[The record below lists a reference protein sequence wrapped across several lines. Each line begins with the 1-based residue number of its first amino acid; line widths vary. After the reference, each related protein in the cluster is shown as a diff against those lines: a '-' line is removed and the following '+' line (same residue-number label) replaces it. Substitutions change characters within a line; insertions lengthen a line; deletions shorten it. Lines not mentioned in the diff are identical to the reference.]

1 MPIPFLILVQ
11 KQAVTMNKWPSLKQ
25 LHYLVTLHET
35 RHFSE
40 AAERCFVSQSTLSKG
55 IQNLEE
61 LIGCPLYEKKDK
73 KSPLV
78 FTQAGE
84 MVVSQGRELLAKG
97 QDLIELGNLC
107 QGDAMQGQLKLGC
120 IPTIAPFLLCDLV
133 QEVNARYPQ
142 LNLLLREDTT
152 ANLLAALRHGELD
165 VLILALPMDIGNMDS
180 CIVGHDLFKMVISRN
195 QADRIRVPIKYDD
208 LPDESV
214 FLLENEHCLTEHA
227 VSACKLTEKE
237 KINPFSATSLHTLVQ
252 MVANGLGTTF
262 IPQMAIEH
270 GLLENQNLIVVE
282 PPGQQ
287 AYRDIGLVWRPSS
300 SRRDSFLQLAD
311 VVSELL

>member
-1 MPIPFLILVQ
+1 MI
-11 KQAVTMNKWPSLKQ
+11 KWPSLKQ

-35 RHFSE
+35 RHFSD

-55 IQNLEE
+55 IQNLEA
-61 LIGCPLYEKKDK
+61 LIGCPLFEKKDK

-78 FTQAGE
+78 FTHAGE
-84 MVVSQGRELLAKG
+84 QVVKRSRELLARG
-97 QDLIELGNLC
+97 QDLIELGKQC
-107 QGDAMQGQLKLGC
+107 QGGEMEGQLKLGC

-133 QEVNARYPQ
+133 QEVNLRYPN
-142 LNLLLREDTT
+142 LHLLLREDTT
-152 ANLLAALRHGELD
+152 ANLLTALRNGELD
-165 VLILALPMDIGNMDS
+165 VLILALPMEIGNMES
-180 CIVGHDLFKMVISRN
+180 RVVGQDPFRMVISRH
-195 QADRIRVPIKYDD
+195 QADGIRVPIKYDD

-227 VSACKLTEKE
+227 VSACKLTDKE
-237 KINPFSATSLHTLVQ
+237 KINPFTATSLHTLVQ

-270 GLLENQNLIVVE
+270 GLLDNQNLVVID

-287 AYRDIGLVWRPSS
+287 AYREIGLVWRPSS
-300 SRRDSFLQLAD
+300 SRSHTFERLAD

>member
-1 MPIPFLILVQ
+1 
-11 KQAVTMNKWPSLKQ
+11 MNKWPSLKQ

-35 RHFSE
+35 RHFSD

-84 MVVSQGRELLAKG
+84 QVVKQGRELLARG
-97 QDLIELGNLC
+97 QDLMELGKQC
-107 QGDAMQGQLKLGC
+107 QGDLMEGQLKLGC
-120 IPTIAPFLLCDLV
+120 IPTIAPFLLGDLV
-133 QEVNARYPQ
+133 QEVNVHYPQ
-142 LNLLLREDTT
+142 LHLLLREDTT
-152 ANLLAALRHGELD
+152 ANLLTALRNGELD
-165 VLILALPMDIGNMDS
+165 VLILALPIDIGSMES
-180 CIVGHDLFKMVISRN
+180 RVVGQDPFRMVISRK
-195 QADRIRVPIKYDD
+195 QADAIKVPIKYDD
-208 LPDESV
+208 LPDNSV

-237 KINPFSATSLHTLVQ
+237 KINPFTATSLHTLVQ

-262 IPQMAIEH
+262 IPQMAIKH
-270 GLLENQNLIVVE
+270 GLLDNQNLVVID

-287 AYRDIGLVWRPSS
+287 ASREIGLVWRPSS
-300 SRRDSFLQLAD
+300 SRSHTFERLAD

>member
-1 MPIPFLILVQ
+1 M
-11 KQAVTMNKWPSLKQ
+11 KQ

-35 RHFSE
+35 RHFSD

-78 FTQAGE
+78 FTQTGE
-84 MVVSQGRELLAKG
+84 MVVKQGGRELLAKG
-97 QDLIELGNLC
+97 QDLVELGRMC
-107 QGDAMQGQLKLGC
+107 QGDDMQGQLKVGC

-133 QEVNARYPQ
+133 QEVNYRFPQ

-152 ANLLAALRHGELD
+152 TNLLQALRHGELD
-165 VLILALPMDIGNMDS
+165 VLILALPVEIDGMES
-180 CIVGHDLFKMVISRN
+180 RVVGKDPFRMVISAN
-195 QADRIRVPIKYDD
+195 QAQSVPVPIRYAD

-214 FLLENEHCLTEHA
+214 FLLEKEHCLTEHA
-227 VSACKLTEKE
+227 VSACKLTDKE
-237 KINPFSATSLHTLVQ
+237 KINPFTATSLHTLVQ

-262 IPQMAIEH
+262 IPQMAIDH
-270 GLLENQNLIVVE
+270 GLLHNQNLVVID
-282 PPGQQ
+282 PPGKQ
-287 AYRDIGLVWRPSS
+287 AYREIGLVWRPSS
-300 SRRDSFLQLAD
+300 SRTKTFNQLAE

>member
-1 MPIPFLILVQ
+1 
-11 KQAVTMNKWPSLKQ
+11 MNKWPSLKQ

-40 AAERCFVSQSTLSKG
+40 AAEKCFVSQSTLSKG

-78 FTQAGE
+78 FTQTGE
-84 MVVSQGRELLAKG
+84 MVVQQGRELLAKG
-97 QDLIELGNLC
+97 QDLVELGRLC
-107 QGDAMQGQLKLGC
+107 QGSEMQGQLKVGC
-120 IPTIAPFLLCDLV
+120 IPTIAPFLLSNLV
-133 QEVNARYPQ
+133 QEVNTRFPQ
-142 LNLLLREDTT
+142 LNMLLREDTT
-152 ANLLAALRHGELD
+152 TNLLAALRQGELD
-165 VLILALPMDIGNMDS
+165 VLILALPVNIDGMES
-180 CIVGHDLFKMVISRN
+180 RIVGTDPFRMVISRN
-195 QADRIRVPIKYDD
+195 QADAIKVPIRYAD
-208 LPDESV
+208 LPNESV

-227 VSACKLTEKE
+227 VSACQLTDKE

-262 IPQMAIEH
+262 IPQMAIDH
-270 GLLENQNLIVVE
+270 GLINNQNLVVVD

-287 AYRDIGLVWRPSS
+287 AHRHIGLVWRPSS
-300 SRRDSFLQLAD
+300 SRVSTFNQLAD

>member
-1 MPIPFLILVQ
+1 MI
-11 KQAVTMNKWPSLKQ
+11 KWPSLKQ

-35 RHFSE
+35 RHFSD

-55 IQNLEE
+55 IQNLEA
-61 LIGCPLYEKKDK
+61 LIGCPLFEKKDK

-78 FTQAGE
+78 FTHAGE
-84 MVVSQGRELLAKG
+84 QVVKRSRELLARG
-97 QDLIELGNLC
+97 QDLIELGKQC
-107 QGDAMQGQLKLGC
+107 QGGEMEGQLKLGC

-133 QEVNARYPQ
+133 QEVNVRYPN
-142 LNLLLREDTT
+142 LHLLLREDTT
-152 ANLLAALRHGELD
+152 ANLLTALRNGELD
-165 VLILALPMDIGNMDS
+165 VLILALPMEIGNMES
-180 CIVGHDLFKMVISRN
+180 RVVGQDPFRMVISRH
-195 QADRIRVPIKYDD
+195 QADGIRVPIKYDD

-227 VSACKLTEKE
+227 VSACKLTDKE
-237 KINPFSATSLHTLVQ
+237 KINPFTATSLHTLVQ

-270 GLLENQNLIVVE
+270 GLLDNQNLVVID

-287 AYRDIGLVWRPSS
+287 AYREIGLVWRPSFVAQS
-300 SRRDSFLQLAD
+300 HF
-311 VVSELL
+311 

>member
-1 MPIPFLILVQ
+1 MI
-11 KQAVTMNKWPSLKQ
+11 KWPSLKQ

-35 RHFSE
+35 RHFSD

-55 IQNLEE
+55 VQNLEE
-61 LIGCPLYEKKDK
+61 IVGCPLYEKKDK

-84 MVVSQGRELLAKG
+84 LVVLQGRELLAKA
-97 QDLIELGNLC
+97 QDLVELGNVC
-107 QGDAMQGQLKLGC
+107 KGDSMQGQLRLGC
-120 IPTIAPFLLCDLV
+120 IPTIAPFLLGDLV
-133 QEVNARYPQ
+133 QRVNEHFPQ

-152 ANLLAALRHGELD
+152 TNLLAALRHGELD
-165 VLILALPMDIGNMDS
+165 VLILALPVDIGEMDS
-180 CIVGHDLFKMVISRN
+180 RVVGQDPFRMVISHD
-195 QADRIRVPIKYDD
+195 QAQSVTMPITYAD

-214 FLLENEHCLTEHA
+214 FLLEKEHCLTEHA
-227 VSACKLTEKE
+227 VSACQLTAKE

-262 IPQMAIEH
+262 IPQMAIDH
-270 GLLENQNLIVVE
+270 GLLENQNLAVID
-282 PPGQQ
+282 PPGKQ

-300 SRRDSFLQLAD
+300 SRVDTFNRLAD
-311 VVSELL
+311 VVCGLL

>member
-1 MPIPFLILVQ
+1 MI
-11 KQAVTMNKWPSLKQ
+11 KWPSLKQ

-35 RHFSE
+35 RHFSD

-55 IQNLEE
+55 IQNLEA
-61 LIGCPLYEKKDK
+61 LIGCPLFEKKDK

-78 FTQAGE
+78 FTHAGE
-84 MVVSQGRELLAKG
+84 QVVKRSRELLARG
-97 QDLIELGNLC
+97 QDLIELGKQC
-107 QGDAMQGQLKLGC
+107 QGGEMEGQLKLGC

-133 QEVNARYPQ
+133 QEVNVRYPN
-142 LNLLLREDTT
+142 LHLLLREDTT
-152 ANLLAALRHGELD
+152 ANLLTALRNGELD
-165 VLILALPMDIGNMDS
+165 VLILALPMEIGNMES
-180 CIVGHDLFKMVISRN
+180 RVVGQDPFRMVISRH
-195 QADRIRVPIKYDD
+195 QTDGIRVPIKYDD

-227 VSACKLTEKE
+227 VSACKLTDKE
-237 KINPFSATSLHTLVQ
+237 KINPFTATSLHTLVQ

-270 GLLENQNLIVVE
+270 GLLDNQNLVVID

-287 AYRDIGLVWRPSS
+287 AYREIGLVWRPSS
-300 SRRDSFLQLAD
+300 SRSHTFERLAD

>member
-1 MPIPFLILVQ
+1 
-11 KQAVTMNKWPSLKQ
+11 MNKWPSLKQ
-25 LHYLVTLHET
+25 LHYFVTLHET

-40 AAERCFVSQSTLSKG
+40 AAEKCFVSQSTLSKG

-84 MVVSQGRELLAKG
+84 LVVSQGRELLAKG
-97 QDLIELGNLC
+97 QDLIELGSLC
-107 QGDAMQGQLKLGC
+107 HNGVMQGQLRLGC

-133 QEVNARYPQ
+133 QEVNARFPQ

-152 ANLLAALRHGELD
+152 TNLLAALRHGELD
-165 VLILALPMDIGNMDS
+165 VLVLALPVDIGNMDS
-180 CIVGHDLFKMVISRN
+180 CIVGQDPFRMVISRN
-195 QADRIRVPIKYDD
+195 QAEAIRVPIRYDD

-214 FLLENEHCLTEHA
+214 FLLENEHCLTDHA
-227 VSACKLTEKE
+227 VSACKLTDKE

-262 IPQMAIEH
+262 IPQMAIDH
-270 GLLENQNLIVVE
+270 GLLENQNLIVVD

-287 AYRDIGLVWRPSS
+287 AHRDIGLVWRPSS
-300 SRRDSFLQLAD
+300 SRRESFEKLAQ
-311 VVSELL
+311 VVTELL

>member
-1 MPIPFLILVQ
+1 
-11 KQAVTMNKWPSLKQ
+11 MNKWPSLKQ

-40 AAERCFVSQSTLSKG
+40 AAVRCFVSQSTLSKG

-78 FTQAGE
+78 FTLAGE
-84 MVVSQGRELLAKG
+84 QVVKRGRELLAKG
-97 QDLIELGNLC
+97 QDLVEVGKLC
-107 QGDAMQGQLKLGC
+107 QTDAMEGQLRLGC
-120 IPTIAPFLLCDLV
+120 IPTIAPFLLVDLV
-133 QEVNARYPQ
+133 QEVNVRYPK
-142 LNLLLREDTT
+142 LHLLLREDTT
-152 ANLLAALRHGELD
+152 ANLLQSLRNGELD
-165 VLILALPMDIGNMDS
+165 VLILALPMDIGNMESRVLGRDA
-180 CIVGHDLFKMVISRN
+180 FRMVISRN
-195 QADRIRVPIKYDD
+195 QADGIRVPIKYDD

-227 VSACKLTEKE
+227 VSACKLTDKE
-237 KINPFSATSLHTLVQ
+237 KINPFTATSLHTLVQ

-270 GLLENQNLIVVE
+270 GLLENQNLVIID

-287 AYRDIGLVWRPSS
+287 AYREIGLIWRPSS
-300 SRRDSFLQLAD
+300 SRSHTFNLLAD
-311 VVSELL
+311 LVSEML

>member
-1 MPIPFLILVQ
+1 MI
-11 KQAVTMNKWPSLKQ
+11 KWPSLKQ

-35 RHFSE
+35 RHFSD

-55 IQNLEE
+55 IQNLEA
-61 LIGCPLYEKKDK
+61 LIGCPLFEKKDK

-78 FTQAGE
+78 FTHAGE
-84 MVVSQGRELLAKG
+84 QVVKRSRELLARG
-97 QDLIELGNLC
+97 QDLIELGKQC
-107 QGDAMQGQLKLGC
+107 QGGEMEGQLKLGC

-133 QEVNARYPQ
+133 QEVNVRYPN
-142 LNLLLREDTT
+142 LHLLLREDTT
-152 ANLLAALRHGELD
+152 ANLLTALRNGELD
-165 VLILALPMDIGNMDS
+165 VLILALPMEIGNMES
-180 CIVGHDLFKMVISRN
+180 RVVGQDPFRMVISRH
-195 QADRIRVPIKYDD
+195 QADGIRVPIKYDD

-227 VSACKLTEKE
+227 VSACKLTDKE
-237 KINPFSATSLHTLVQ
+237 KINPFTATSLHTLVQ

-270 GLLENQNLIVVE
+270 GLLDNQNLVVLD

-287 AYRDIGLVWRPSS
+287 AYREIGLVWRPSS
-300 SRRDSFLQLAD
+300 SRSHTFERLAD

>member
-1 MPIPFLILVQ
+1 M
-11 KQAVTMNKWPSLKQ
+11 
-25 LHYLVTLHET
+25 E
-35 RHFSE
+35 
-40 AAERCFVSQSTLSKG
+40 
-55 IQNLEE
+55 
-61 LIGCPLYEKKDK
+61 
-73 KSPLV
+73 
-78 FTQAGE
+78 
-84 MVVSQGRELLAKG
+84 
-97 QDLIELGNLC
+97 
-107 QGDAMQGQLKLGC
+107 
-120 IPTIAPFLLCDLV
+120 
-133 QEVNARYPQ
+133 
-142 LNLLLREDTT
+142 
-152 ANLLAALRHGELD
+152 
-165 VLILALPMDIGNMDS
+165 S
-180 CIVGHDLFKMVISRN
+180 CIVGHDPFKMVISRN
-195 QADRIRVPIKYDD
+195 QADSIRVPIKYDD

-270 GLLENQNLIVVE
+270 GLLENQNLIVIE

-287 AYRDIGLVWRPSS
+287 AHRDIGLVWRPSS

>member
-1 MPIPFLILVQ
+1 
-11 KQAVTMNKWPSLKQ
+11 MNKWPSLKQ
-25 LHYLVTLHET
+25 LHYLITLYET
-35 RHFSE
+35 RHFND
-40 AAERCFVSQSTLSKG
+40 AAQRCFVSQSTLSKG

-61 LIGCPLYEKKDK
+61 MIGCPLYEKKDK

-78 FTQAGE
+78 FTPAGE
-84 MVVSQGRELLAKG
+84 LIVSHGRELLAKG
-97 QDLIELGNLC
+97 QDLMELGRIC
-107 QGDAMQGQLKLGC
+107 QGDTMQGRLKVGC

-133 QEVNARYPQ
+133 QELNQSFPQ
-142 LNLLLREDTT
+142 LDLLLREDTT
-152 ANLLAALRHGELD
+152 TNLLQALKHGDLD
-165 VLILALPMDIGNMDS
+165 VLILALPVDIGNMHS
-180 CIVGHDLFKMVISRN
+180 KVVGQDPFRMVISRN
-195 QADRIRVPIKYDD
+195 QADTIRVPIRYDD

-227 VSACKLTEKE
+227 VSACKLTERE
-237 KINPFSATSLHTLVQ
+237 KINPFTATSLHTLVQ

-270 GLLENQNLIVVE
+270 GLLDNQNLIVVD
-282 PPGQQ
+282 PPGQK

-300 SRRDSFLQLAD
+300 SRYETFEQLAE

>member
-1 MPIPFLILVQ
+1 
-11 KQAVTMNKWPSLKQ
+11 
-25 LHYLVTLHET
+25 
-35 RHFSE
+35 
-40 AAERCFVSQSTLSKG
+40 
-55 IQNLEE
+55 
-61 LIGCPLYEKKDK
+61 
-73 KSPLV
+73 
-78 FTQAGE
+78 
-84 MVVSQGRELLAKG
+84 
-97 QDLIELGNLC
+97 
-107 QGDAMQGQLKLGC
+107 
-120 IPTIAPFLLCDLV
+120 
-133 QEVNARYPQ
+133 
-142 LNLLLREDTT
+142 
-152 ANLLAALRHGELD
+152 
-165 VLILALPMDIGNMDS
+165 MDIGNMDS
-180 CIVGHDLFKMVISRN
+180 CIVGHDPFKMVISRN

>member
-1 MPIPFLILVQ
+1 MI
-11 KQAVTMNKWPSLKQ
+11 KWPSLKQ

-35 RHFSE
+35 RHFSD

-55 IQNLEE
+55 IQNLEA
-61 LIGCPLYEKKDK
+61 LIGCPLFEKKDK

-78 FTQAGE
+78 FTHAGE
-84 MVVSQGRELLAKG
+84 QVVKRSRELLARG
-97 QDLIELGNLC
+97 QDLIELGKQC
-107 QGDAMQGQLKLGC
+107 QGGEMEGQLKLGC

-133 QEVNARYPQ
+133 QEVNVRYPN
-142 LNLLLREDTT
+142 LHLLLREDTT
-152 ANLLAALRHGELD
+152 ANLLTALRNGELD
-165 VLILALPMDIGNMDS
+165 VLILALPMEIGNMES
-180 CIVGHDLFKMVISRN
+180 RVVGQDPFRMVISRH
-195 QADRIRVPIKYDD
+195 QADGIRVPIKYDD

-227 VSACKLTEKE
+227 VSACKLTDKE
-237 KINPFSATSLHTLVQ
+237 KINPFTATSLHTLVQ

-270 GLLENQNLIVVE
+270 GLLDNQNLVMID

-287 AYRDIGLVWRPSS
+287 AYREIGLVWRPSS
-300 SRRDSFLQLAD
+300 SRSHTFERLAD

>member
-1 MPIPFLILVQ
+1 
-11 KQAVTMNKWPSLKQ
+11 MNKWPSLKQ
-25 LHYLVTLHET
+25 LYYLVMLHET
-35 RHFSE
+35 RHFSD
-40 AAERCFVSQSTLSKG
+40 AAQKCFVSQSTLSKG

-61 LIGCPLYEKKDK
+61 MIGCPLYEKKDK

-84 MVVSQGRELLAKG
+84 LVVAQGRELLAKG
-97 QDLIELGNLC
+97 QDLIELGKLC
-107 QGDAMQGQLKLGC
+107 QSGTMQGQLRVGC

-133 QEVNARYPQ
+133 QEVNQRFPK

-152 ANLLAALRHGELD
+152 SNLLEALKHGQMD
-165 VLILALPMDIGNMDS
+165 VLILALPVDIGNMYS
-180 CIVGHDLFKMVISRN
+180 KVVGQDPFRMVISRN
-195 QADRIRVPIKYDD
+195 QADEIRVPIRYDE
-208 LPDESV
+208 LPNESV

-227 VSACKLTEKE
+227 VSACKLTDKE
-237 KINPFSATSLHTLVQ
+237 KINPFTATSLHTLVQ

-270 GLLENQNLIVVE
+270 GLLENQNLIVID

-287 AYRDIGLVWRPSS
+287 AYREIGLVWRPSS
-300 SRRDSFLQLAD
+300 SRHETFEKLAE

>member
-1 MPIPFLILVQ
+1 
-11 KQAVTMNKWPSLKQ
+11 MNKWPSLKQ
-25 LHYLVTLHET
+25 LHYLVTLYET
-35 RHFSE
+35 RHFSD
-40 AAERCFVSQSTLSKG
+40 AAVRCFVSQSTLSKG

-78 FTQAGE
+78 FTQTGE
-84 MVVSQGRELLAKG
+84 MVVKRGRELLAKG
-97 QDLIELGNLC
+97 HDLVELGRMH
-107 QGDAMQGQLKLGC
+107 QGDEMQGQLKVGC

-133 QEVNARYPQ
+133 QEVNYRFPQ
-142 LNLLLREDTT
+142 LDLLLREDTT
-152 ANLLAALRHGELD
+152 SNLLQALRYGELD
-165 VLILALPMDIGNMDS
+165 VLILALPVEIDGMDS
-180 CIVGHDLFKMVISRN
+180 RVVGKDPFRMVISAN
-195 QADRIRVPIKYDD
+195 QAASVPVPIRYDD

-214 FLLENEHCLTEHA
+214 FLLEKEHCLTEHA

-237 KINPFSATSLHTLVQ
+237 KINPFTATSLHTLVQ

-270 GLLENQNLIVVE
+270 GLLHNQNLVVID
-282 PPGQQ
+282 PPGTQ
-287 AYRDIGLVWRPSS
+287 AYREIGLVWRPSS
-300 SRRDSFLQLAD
+300 SRINTFNQLAD

>member
-1 MPIPFLILVQ
+1 
-11 KQAVTMNKWPSLKQ
+11 MNKWPSLKQ
-25 LHYLVTLHET
+25 LHYIVTLYET
-35 RHFSE
+35 RHFSD
-40 AAERCFVSQSTLSKG
+40 AAKKCFVSQSTLSKG

-61 LIGCPLYEKKDK
+61 MIGCPLYEKKDK

-84 MVVSQGRELLAKG
+84 LVVVHGKELLTKG
-97 QDLIELGNLC
+97 QDLIELGKFC
-107 QGDAMQGQLKLGC
+107 QGENMQGQLRVGC

-133 QEVNARYPQ
+133 QEVNQRFPN

-152 ANLLAALRHGELD
+152 SNLLDALKHGQMD
-165 VLILALPMDIGNMDS
+165 VLILALPVDIGNMQS
-180 CIVGHDLFKMVISRN
+180 KIVGQDPFRMVISRN
-195 QADRIRVPIKYDD
+195 QADAIRVPIRYDD
-208 LPDESV
+208 LPNESV

-227 VSACKLTEKE
+227 VSACKLTDKE

-270 GLLENQNLIVVE
+270 GLLDNQNLIVID
-282 PPGQQ
+282 PPGQK

-300 SRRDSFLQLAD
+300 SRHETFEQLSE

>member
-1 MPIPFLILVQ
+1 
-11 KQAVTMNKWPSLKQ
+11 MNKWPSLKQ

-40 AAERCFVSQSTLSKG
+40 AALRCFVSQSTLSKG

-78 FTQAGE
+78 FTLAGE
-84 MVVSQGRELLAKG
+84 QVVKRGRELLAKG
-97 QDLIELGNLC
+97 QDLVEVGKLC
-107 QGDAMQGQLKLGC
+107 QTDAMEGQLRLGC
-120 IPTIAPFLLCDLV
+120 IPTIAPFLLVDLV
-133 QEVNARYPQ
+133 QEVNLRYPK
-142 LNLLLREDTT
+142 LHLLLREDTT
-152 ANLLAALRHGELD
+152 TNLLQSLRNGELD
-165 VLILALPMDIGNMDS
+165 VLILALPMDIGNLES
-180 CIVGHDLFKMVISRN
+180 RIVGRDAFRMVISRN
-195 QADRIRVPIKYDD
+195 QADAIRVPIKYAD

-237 KINPFSATSLHTLVQ
+237 KINPCTATSLHTLVQ

-270 GLLENQNLIVVE
+270 GLLENQNLVVID

-287 AYRDIGLVWRPSS
+287 AYREIGLIWRPSS
-300 SRRDSFLQLAD
+300 SRSHTFNLLAD
-311 VVSELL
+311 LLAEML

>member
-1 MPIPFLILVQ
+1 
-11 KQAVTMNKWPSLKQ
+11 MNKWPSLKQ

-40 AAERCFVSQSTLSKG
+40 AAQRCFVSQSTLSKG

-78 FTQAGE
+78 FTLAGE
-84 MVVSQGRELLAKG
+84 QVVKRGRELLAKG
-97 QDLIELGNLC
+97 QDLVEVGKLC
-107 QGDAMQGQLKLGC
+107 QIDAMEGQLRLGC

-133 QEVNARYPQ
+133 QEVNIRYPN
-142 LNLLLREDTT
+142 LHLLLREDTT
-152 ANLLAALRHGELD
+152 ANLLQSLRNGELD
-165 VLILALPMDIGNMDS
+165 VLILALPMDIGNMES
-180 CIVGHDLFKMVISRN
+180 RIVGKDAFRMVISRS
-195 QADRIRVPIKYDD
+195 QADGLRVPIKYDD

-227 VSACKLTEKE
+227 VSACKLTDKE
-237 KINPFSATSLHTLVQ
+237 KINPFTATSLHTLVQ
-252 MVANGLGTTF
+252 MVANGLGITF

-270 GLLENQNLIVVE
+270 GLIDNQNLVVVD
-282 PPGQQ
+282 PPGKQ
-287 AYRDIGLVWRPSS
+287 AYREIGLIWRSSS
-300 SRRDSFLQLAD
+300 SRSHTFNLLAD
-311 VVSELL
+311 LVSEML